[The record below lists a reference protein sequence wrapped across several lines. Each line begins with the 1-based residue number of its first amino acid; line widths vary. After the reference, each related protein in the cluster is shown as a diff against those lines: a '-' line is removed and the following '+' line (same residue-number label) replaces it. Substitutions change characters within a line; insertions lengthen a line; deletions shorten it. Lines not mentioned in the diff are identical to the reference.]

1 MKLKS
6 YLTAFAVT
14 PQIIYIGSKFQVFI
28 DNSGTGFSIV
38 FEPVIGRGQTGNL
51 YPWQRIRK

>member
-1 MKLKS
+1 MNMRQESKEEFLV
-6 YLTAFAVT
+6 YAE
-14 PQIIYIGSKFQVFI
+14 YIGSKFQVFI

-38 FEPVIGRGQTGNL
+38 FEAVIGRGQTGNL

>member
-1 MKLKS
+1 MNMRQESKEEFLVYAK
-6 YLTAFAVT
+6 
-14 PQIIYIGSKFQVFI
+14 YIDSKFQVFI

-38 FEPVIGRGQTGNL
+38 FEADIGRGQTENL

>member
-1 MKLKS
+1 MRQESKEEFLV
-6 YLTAFAVT
+6 YAE
-14 PQIIYIGSKFQVFI
+14 YIGSKFQVFI

-38 FEPVIGRGQTGNL
+38 FEAVIGRGQTGNL

>member
-1 MKLKS
+1 MRQESKEEFLV
-6 YLTAFAVT
+6 YAG
-14 PQIIYIGSKFQVFI
+14 YIGSKFQVFI

-38 FEPVIGRGQTGNL
+38 FEAVIGRGQTGNL